1 MCGWCEEVSPRK
13 AENDVVVFYI
23 LGANGENRCGVCA
36 GSSLRNLEKVEIDN
50 VNFGLRRGCLSY
62 QPASPF
68 ALRQDKNLKM
78 LHFDQIVQLIAD
90 DLGAVE
96 AKLTEQTASEYSF
109 VDMAVQHV
117 VEGGGK
123 RLRPILVVLSAKAC
137 GYEGPDAH
145 TLAAVVELIHV
156 ASLVHDDVLD
166 EASIRRGRETL
177 QTKWGNKV
185 AVLVGDY
192 LHARVL
198 AMLVSR
204 RADDPAMEILAD
216 TTQAM
221 CEGEV
226 IHAYKSGDFD
236 ITVEEYLKII
246 SFKTGKLI
254 AASCTLGA
262 HLGITDERQIAAL
275 TTYGQQI
282 GTAFQ
287 IIDDL
292 LDFVEAPEK
301 LGKNA
306 FGDLREGKL
315 TFPIIAARS
324 RCDDVEKTKLE
335 HVLNPHTDEAEAI
348 AFVQSLFQRYDVEP
362 HCLTVAQTYAE
373 RAKAALAALP
383 HSSARTALEQ
393 LADYVVSRD
402 A

>member
-1 MCGWCEEVSPRK
+1 MS
-13 AENDVVVFYI
+13 N
-23 LGANGENRCGVCA
+23 
-36 GSSLRNLEKVEIDN
+36 
-50 VNFGLRRGCLSY
+50 
-62 QPASPF
+62 
-68 ALRQDKNLKM
+68 
-78 LHFDQIVQLIAD
+78 FDQIVKLIAD
-90 DLGAVE
+90 DLTAVE

-123 RLRPILVVLSAKAC
+123 RLRPILVVLSAKVC
-137 GYEGPDAH
+137 GYAGSDAH

-166 EASIRRGRETL
+166 EAAIRRGRETL

-198 AMLVSR
+198 SMLVSR
-204 RADDPAMEILAD
+204 RANDPAMAILAD

-236 ITVEEYLKII
+236 ISEAEYLKII

-262 HLGITDERQIAAL
+262 HLGNPAETQQIEAL

-287 IIDDL
+287 IVDDV
-292 LDFVEAPEK
+292 LDFTEDADK
-301 LGKNA
+301 LGKNT

-315 TFPIIAARS
+315 TFPIIYARTV
-324 RCDDVEKTKLE
+324 CNDDEKQMLE
-335 HVLNPHTDEAEAI
+335 KVLNPNTDEAEAI
-348 AFVQSLFQRYDVEP
+348 AFVEALFQRYGVET
-362 HCLTVAQTYAE
+362 HCLKVAQDYAD

-383 HSSARTALEQ
+383 ETPARVALEQ
-393 LADYVVSRD
+393 LADYVVSRES
-402 A
+402 

>member
-1 MCGWCEEVSPRK
+1 MS
-13 AENDVVVFYI
+13 N
-23 LGANGENRCGVCA
+23 
-36 GSSLRNLEKVEIDN
+36 
-50 VNFGLRRGCLSY
+50 
-62 QPASPF
+62 
-68 ALRQDKNLKM
+68 
-78 LHFDQIVQLIAD
+78 FDQIVELIAE
-90 DLGAVE
+90 DLSAVE
-96 AKLTEQTASEYSF
+96 AKLTEDTVSEYTF

-123 RLRPILVVLSAKAC
+123 RLRPILVVLSAKVC
-137 GYEGPDAH
+137 GYEGSDAH

-166 EASIRRGRETL
+166 EAAIRRGRETL

-198 AMLVSR
+198 SMLVSR
-204 RADDPAMEILAD
+204 RADDPAMAILAD

-236 ITVEEYLKII
+236 ISEAEYLKII

-262 HLGITDERQIAAL
+262 HLGNPAETQQIEAL

-287 IIDDL
+287 IVDDL
-292 LDFVEAPEK
+292 LDFTEDSDT
-301 LGKNA
+301 LGKDA

-315 TFPIIAARS
+315 TFPIIHARS
-324 RCDDVEKTKLE
+324 VCDDDEKQTLE
-335 HVLNPHTDEAEAI
+335 KVLNPGTDETEAI
-348 AFVQSLFQRYDVEP
+348 AFVEALFQRYGVET
-362 HCLTVAQTYAE
+362 HCLKIAQGYAN
-373 RAKAALAALP
+373 RAKAALSPLP
-383 HSSARTALEQ
+383 ETPARSALEH
-393 LADYVVSRD
+393 LADYVVSRES
-402 A
+402 

>member
-1 MCGWCEEVSPRK
+1 MS
-13 AENDVVVFYI
+13 N
-23 LGANGENRCGVCA
+23 
-36 GSSLRNLEKVEIDN
+36 
-50 VNFGLRRGCLSY
+50 
-62 QPASPF
+62 
-68 ALRQDKNLKM
+68 
-78 LHFDQIVQLIAD
+78 FDQIVELIAD
-90 DLGAVE
+90 DLSAVE
-96 AKLTEQTASEYSF
+96 AKLTEHTASEYTF

-123 RLRPILVVLSAKAC
+123 RLRPILVVLSAKVC
-137 GYEGPDAH
+137 GYEGNDAH

-166 EASIRRGRETL
+166 EAAIRRGRETL

-198 AMLVSR
+198 SMLVSR
-204 RADDPAMEILAD
+204 RSDDPAMAILAD

-236 ITVEEYLKII
+236 ISEAEYLKII

-262 HLGITDERQIAAL
+262 HLGTPTEVKQVEAL

-287 IIDDL
+287 IVDDL
-292 LDFVEAPEK
+292 LDFTEDSDK
-301 LGKNA
+301 LGKDA

-315 TFPIIAARS
+315 TFPIIYARS
-324 RCDDVEKTKLE
+324 VCDDTEKHRLE
-335 HVLNPHTDEAEAI
+335 KVLHPDTDGAEAI
-348 AFVQSLFQRYDVEP
+348 AFVKSLFQRHSVEE
-362 HCLTVAQTYAE
+362 HCLKVAQDYAD
-373 RAKAALAALP
+373 RAKAALATLP
-383 HSSARTALEQ
+383 ETPARIALEQ
-393 LADYVVSRD
+393 LADYVVSRES
-402 A
+402 

>member
-1 MCGWCEEVSPRK
+1 MASFDEIVS
-13 AENDVVVFYI
+13 
-23 LGANGENRCGVCA
+23 
-36 GSSLRNLEKVEIDN
+36 
-50 VNFGLRRGCLSY
+50 
-62 QPASPF
+62 
-68 ALRQDKNLKM
+68 
-78 LHFDQIVQLIAD
+78 LIAD
-90 DLGAVE
+90 DLTAIE

-123 RLRPILVVLSAKAC
+123 RLRPILVVLSAKVC
-137 GYEGPDAH
+137 GYEGKDAH

-166 EASIRRGRETL
+166 EAAIRRGRETL

-198 AMLVSR
+198 SMLVSR
-204 RADDPAMEILAD
+204 RADDPAMAILAD
-216 TTQAM
+216 TTQAL

-236 ITVEEYLKII
+236 ISEAEYLKII

-262 HLGITDERQIAAL
+262 HLGTTDPKQIEAL
-275 TTYGQQI
+275 TVYGQQI

-287 IIDDL
+287 IVDDV
-292 LDFVEAPEK
+292 LDFTADSDT
-301 LGKNA
+301 LGKNT

-315 TFPIIAARS
+315 TFPIISARAV
-324 RCDDVEKTKLE
+324 CNNDEKQKLE
-335 HVLNPHTDEAEAI
+335 KVLDPNTDEAEAI
-348 AFVQSLFQRYDVEP
+348 AFVEALFQRYGVET
-362 HCLTVAQTYAE
+362 HCLKVAQGYAD

-383 HSSARTALEQ
+383 ETPARVALAQ
-393 LADYVVSRD
+393 LADYVVSRET
-402 A
+402 

>member
-1 MCGWCEEVSPRK
+1 MSS
-13 AENDVVVFYI
+13 F
-23 LGANGENRCGVCA
+23 NG
-36 GSSLRNLEKVEIDN
+36 
-50 VNFGLRRGCLSY
+50 
-62 QPASPF
+62 
-68 ALRQDKNLKM
+68 
-78 LHFDQIVQLIAD
+78 IVQSIAA
-90 DLGAVE
+90 DLKAVE
-96 AKLTEQTASEYSF
+96 AKLTENTASEYGF

-117 VEGGGK
+117 VGGGGK
-123 RLRPILVVLSAKAC
+123 RIRPVLVVLSAKVC
-137 GYEGPDAH
+137 GYEGADAH

-166 EASIRRGRETL
+166 EAAIRRGRETL

-198 AMLVSR
+198 SMLVFR
-204 RADDPAMEILAD
+204 HADDPAMEILAD

-236 ITVEEYLKII
+236 ISEAEYLKII

-262 HLGITDERQIAAL
+262 HLGTTDPRQIEAL

-287 IIDDL
+287 IVDDL
-292 LDFVEAPEK
+292 LDFVEDPEK

-315 TFPIIAARS
+315 TFPIIYTRKV
-324 RCDDVEKTKLE
+324 CDDAEKQALE
-335 HVLNPHTDEAEAI
+335 KALNPNADEAEAI
-348 AFVQSLFQRYDVEP
+348 AFVETLFQRYGVEP
-362 HCLTVAQTYAE
+362 HCLKVAQGYAD
-373 RAKAALAALP
+373 RAKAALAVLP
-383 HSSARTALEQ
+383 ENDARGALEQ

-402 A
+402 S

>member
-1 MCGWCEEVSPRK
+1 M
-13 AENDVVVFYI
+13 
-23 LGANGENRCGVCA
+23 
-36 GSSLRNLEKVEIDN
+36 SS
-50 VNFGLRRGCLSY
+50 
-62 QPASPF
+62 
-68 ALRQDKNLKM
+68 
-78 LHFDQIVQLIAD
+78 FDQIVELIAD

-96 AKLTEQTASEYSF
+96 AKLTEQTASEYTF

-123 RLRPILVVLSAKAC
+123 RLRPILVVLSAKVC
-137 GYEGPDAH
+137 GYEGSDAH

-166 EASIRRGRETL
+166 EAAIRRGRETL

-198 AMLVSR
+198 SMLVSR
-204 RADDPAMEILAD
+204 RADDPAMAILAD

-236 ITVEEYLKII
+236 ISEAEYLKII

-262 HLGITDERQIAAL
+262 HLGTTETQQTEAL

-287 IIDDL
+287 IVDDL
-292 LDFVEAPEK
+292 LDFTEDSDT
-301 LGKNA
+301 LGKDA

-315 TFPIIAARS
+315 TFPIIYARS
-324 RCDDVEKTKLE
+324 VCNDDEKQMLE
-335 HVLNPHTDEAEAI
+335 KVLHPDTDETEAI
-348 AFVQSLFQRYDVEP
+348 DFVKSLFLRYGVEP
-362 HCLTVAQTYAE
+362 HCLKIAQSYAD

-383 HSSARTALEQ
+383 ETPARIALEQ
-393 LADYVVSRD
+393 LADYVVSRES
-402 A
+402 

>member
-1 MCGWCEEVSPRK
+1 M
-13 AENDVVVFYI
+13 
-23 LGANGENRCGVCA
+23 
-36 GSSLRNLEKVEIDN
+36 SS
-50 VNFGLRRGCLSY
+50 
-62 QPASPF
+62 
-68 ALRQDKNLKM
+68 
-78 LHFDQIVQLIAD
+78 FDQVVNLISD
-90 DLGAVE
+90 DLSAVE
-96 AKLTEQTASEYSF
+96 SILTENTASEYSF

-123 RLRPILVVLSAKAC
+123 RLRPILVLLSARTC
-137 GYEGPDAH
+137 GYVGSDAH

-166 EASIRRGRETL
+166 EAAIRRGRETL

-198 AMLVSR
+198 SMLVSR
-204 RADDPAMEILAD
+204 KSDDPAMEILAD

-236 ITVEEYLKII
+236 ISEEEYLKII

-254 AASCTLGA
+254 AASCILGA
-262 HLGITDERQIAAL
+262 HLGTNNMERIDAITQ
-275 TTYGQQI
+275 YGQQI

-287 IIDDL
+287 IVDDL

-306 FGDLREGKL
+306 YGDLREGKL
-315 TFPIIAARS
+315 TFPIIYTRKV
-324 RCDDVEKTKLE
+324 CDDGEKQMLE
-335 HVLNPHTDEAEAI
+335 KVLNPDSDESQAI
-348 AFVQSLFQRYDVEP
+348 NYVESLFEKYDVES
-362 HCLTVAQTYAE
+362 HCQKIAQDYAD
-373 RAKAALAALP
+373 RAN
-383 HSSARTALEQ
+383 TALTGIPRSDARKALEN
-393 LADYVVSRD
+393 LANYVVSRES
-402 A
+402 

>member
-1 MCGWCEEVSPRK
+1 MS
-13 AENDVVVFYI
+13 N
-23 LGANGENRCGVCA
+23 
-36 GSSLRNLEKVEIDN
+36 
-50 VNFGLRRGCLSY
+50 
-62 QPASPF
+62 
-68 ALRQDKNLKM
+68 
-78 LHFDQIVQLIAD
+78 FDQIVQLIAD
-90 DLGAVE
+90 DLNAVE
-96 AKLTEQTASEYSF
+96 AKLTEQTASEYTF

-123 RLRPILVVLSAKAC
+123 RLRPILVVLSAKVC
-137 GYEGPDAH
+137 GYEGSDAH

-166 EASIRRGRETL
+166 EAAIRRGRETL

-198 AMLVSR
+198 SMLVSR
-204 RADDPAMEILAD
+204 RADDPAMAILAD

-236 ITVEEYLKII
+236 ISEAEYLKII

-262 HLGITDERQIAAL
+262 HLGNPAEIEQVEAL

-287 IIDDL
+287 IVDDL
-292 LDFVEAPEK
+292 LDFTEDSDK
-301 LGKNA
+301 LGKDA

-315 TFPIIAARS
+315 TFPIIYARYA
-324 RCDDVEKTKLE
+324 CHDDEKQMLE
-335 HVLNPHTDEAEAI
+335 KVLHSDTDGAEAI
-348 AFVQSLFQRYDVEP
+348 AFVKSLFQRYSVEE
-362 HCLTVAQTYAE
+362 HCLKVAQDYAD
-373 RAKAALAALP
+373 RAKTALAVLP
-383 HSSARTALEQ
+383 ETSDRIALET
-393 LADYVVSRD
+393 LADYVVSRES
-402 A
+402 

>member
-1 MCGWCEEVSPRK
+1 MPS
-13 AENDVVVFYI
+13 F
-23 LGANGENRCGVCA
+23 
-36 GSSLRNLEKVEIDN
+36 DN
-50 VNFGLRRGCLSY
+50 IVKLIT
-62 QPASPF
+62 
-68 ALRQDKNLKM
+68 QDLN
-78 LHFDQIVQLIAD
+78 
-90 DLGAVE
+90 AVE
-96 AKLTEQTASEYSF
+96 TKLTENTASEYSF

-123 RLRPILVVLSAKAC
+123 RLRPILVLLSAKAC
-137 GYEGPDAH
+137 GYTGNDAH

-166 EASIRRGRETL
+166 EAAIRRGRETL

-204 RADDPAMEILAD
+204 RADDPAMLILAD

-236 ITVEEYLKII
+236 ISEEEYLKII
-246 SFKTGKLI
+246 NFKTGKLI

-262 HLGITDERQIAAL
+262 ILGTNDQQQTEAF
-275 TTYGQQI
+275 TSYGQHI

-287 IIDDL
+287 IVDDL
-292 LDFVEAPEK
+292 LDFVEDPEK

-315 TFPIIAARS
+315 TFPIIHTRKV
-324 RCDDVEKTKLE
+324 CNDKEKQYLE
-335 HVLNPHTDEAEAI
+335 KVLNPNTDETEAVT
-348 AFVQSLFQRYDVEP
+348 FVETLFEKYNVEP
-362 HCLTVAQTYAE
+362 HCLKIAQNYANK
-373 RAKAALAALP
+373 AKEALKPIPQSAAC
-383 HSSARTALEQ
+383 TALQ
-393 LADYVVSRD
+393 DLADYVVSRD
-402 A
+402 T

>member
-1 MCGWCEEVSPRK
+1 MS
-13 AENDVVVFYI
+13 N
-23 LGANGENRCGVCA
+23 
-36 GSSLRNLEKVEIDN
+36 
-50 VNFGLRRGCLSY
+50 
-62 QPASPF
+62 
-68 ALRQDKNLKM
+68 
-78 LHFDQIVQLIAD
+78 FDQIVELIAD

-96 AKLTEQTASEYSF
+96 AKLTEHTASEYTF

-123 RLRPILVVLSAKAC
+123 RLRPILVVLSAKVC
-137 GYEGPDAH
+137 GYEGSDAH

-166 EASIRRGRETL
+166 EAAIRRGRETL

-198 AMLVSR
+198 SMLVSR
-204 RADDPAMEILAD
+204 RSDDPAMAILAD

-236 ITVEEYLKII
+236 ISEAEYLKII

-262 HLGITDERQIAAL
+262 HLGPTDTQQVEAL

-287 IIDDL
+287 IVDDL
-292 LDFVEAPEK
+292 LDFTEDSDT
-301 LGKNA
+301 LGKDA

-315 TFPIIAARS
+315 TFPIIYARS
-324 RCDDVEKTKLE
+324 VCNDNEKHKLE
-335 HVLNPHTDEAEAI
+335 KVLHPDTDRVEAI
-348 AFVQSLFQRYDVEP
+348 AFVKSLFQRYSVEG
-362 HCLTVAQTYAE
+362 HCLKVAQDYAD

-383 HSSARTALEQ
+383 ETPARIALEQ
-393 LADYVVSRD
+393 LADYVVSRES
-402 A
+402 

>member
-1 MCGWCEEVSPRK
+1 M
-13 AENDVVVFYI
+13 
-23 LGANGENRCGVCA
+23 
-36 GSSLRNLEKVEIDN
+36 SS
-50 VNFGLRRGCLSY
+50 
-62 QPASPF
+62 
-68 ALRQDKNLKM
+68 
-78 LHFDQIVQLIAD
+78 FDGIIELIAD
-90 DLGAVE
+90 DLSAVE
-96 AKLTEQTASEYSF
+96 AKLTENTVSEYSF

-137 GYEGPDAH
+137 GYEGADAH

-166 EASIRRGRETL
+166 EAAIRRGRETL
-177 QTKWGNKV
+177 HTKWGNKV

-198 AMLVSR
+198 SMLVSR
-204 RADDPAMEILAD
+204 RADDPAMKILAD

-236 ITVEEYLKII
+236 ISEEEYLKII

-262 HLGITDERQIAAL
+262 HLGTNDEQQIDAI

-287 IIDDL
+287 IVDDL
-292 LDFVEAPEK
+292 LDFVEDPEK

-315 TFPIIAARS
+315 TFPIIHTRKVCNA
-324 RCDDVEKTKLE
+324 DEKQTLE
-335 HVLNPHTDEAEAI
+335 KVLNPDTDETKAI
-348 AFVQSLFQRYDVEP
+348 AVVESLFQKYDVEP
-362 HCLTVAQTYAE
+362 HCLKVAQGYTD
-373 RAKAALAALP
+373 RAKTALAKVP
-383 HSSARTALEQ
+383 QSDARFALEN

-402 A
+402 S

>member
-1 MCGWCEEVSPRK
+1 MS
-13 AENDVVVFYI
+13 N
-23 LGANGENRCGVCA
+23 
-36 GSSLRNLEKVEIDN
+36 
-50 VNFGLRRGCLSY
+50 
-62 QPASPF
+62 
-68 ALRQDKNLKM
+68 
-78 LHFDQIVQLIAD
+78 FDQIVQLIAD
-90 DLGAVE
+90 DLSAVE
-96 AKLTEQTASEYSF
+96 AKLTEQTASEYTF

-123 RLRPILVVLSAKAC
+123 RLRPILVVLSAKVC
-137 GYEGPDAH
+137 GYEGSDAH

-166 EASIRRGRETL
+166 EAAIRRGRETL

-198 AMLVSR
+198 SMLVSR
-204 RADDPAMEILAD
+204 RADDPAMAILAD

-236 ITVEEYLKII
+236 ISEAEYLKII

-262 HLGITDERQIAAL
+262 HLGNPAETQQIEAL

-287 IIDDL
+287 IVDDL
-292 LDFVEAPEK
+292 LDFTEDSDT
-301 LGKNA
+301 LGKDA

-315 TFPIIAARS
+315 TFPIIYARS
-324 RCDDVEKTKLE
+324 VCNDDEKQTLE
-335 HVLNPHTDEAEAI
+335 KMLQPDTHETEAI
-348 AFVQSLFQRYDVEP
+348 TFVEALFQRYGVEN
-362 HCLTVAQTYAE
+362 HCLKVAQGYAD
-373 RAKAALAALP
+373 RAKAALAILP
-383 HSSARTALEQ
+383 ETPARIALEH
-393 LADYVVSRD
+393 LADYVVSRES
-402 A
+402 

>member
-1 MCGWCEEVSPRK
+1 M
-13 AENDVVVFYI
+13 
-23 LGANGENRCGVCA
+23 
-36 GSSLRNLEKVEIDN
+36 SSFDN
-50 VNFGLRRGCLSY
+50 
-62 QPASPF
+62 
-68 ALRQDKNLKM
+68 
-78 LHFDQIVQLIAD
+78 IVKLIAD
-90 DLGAVE
+90 DLSAVE
-96 AKLTEQTASEYSF
+96 AKLTENTASEYSF

-123 RLRPILVVLSAKAC
+123 RLRPILVLLSAKAC
-137 GYEGPDAH
+137 GYEGSDAH

-166 EASIRRGRETL
+166 EATIRRGRETL

-198 AMLVSR
+198 SMLVSR

-236 ITVEEYLKII
+236 ITEEEYLKII

-262 HLGITDERQIAAL
+262 HLGTKDQQQTDAL

-287 IIDDL
+287 IVDDL
-292 LDFVEAPEK
+292 LDFVEDPEK

-315 TFPIIAARS
+315 TFPIIHTRKV
-324 RCDDVEKTKLE
+324 CNDDEKQTLE
-335 HVLNPHTDEAEAI
+335 KVLNPDTDETEAI
-348 AFVQSLFQRYDVEP
+348 SFVESLFQRYDVES
-362 HCLTVAQTYAE
+362 HCLKIAQGYAD
-373 RAKAALAALP
+373 RAKAALTTVP
-383 HSSARTALEQ
+383 QSDARFALEN
-393 LADYVVSRD
+393 LSDYVVSRD
-402 A
+402 S

>member
-1 MCGWCEEVSPRK
+1 M
-13 AENDVVVFYI
+13 
-23 LGANGENRCGVCA
+23 
-36 GSSLRNLEKVEIDN
+36 SS
-50 VNFGLRRGCLSY
+50 
-62 QPASPF
+62 
-68 ALRQDKNLKM
+68 
-78 LHFDQIVQLIAD
+78 FDQIVRLISE
-90 DLGAVE
+90 DLNAVE
-96 AKLTEQTASEYSF
+96 EKLTENTASEYSF

-123 RLRPILVVLSAKAC
+123 RLRPILVLLSARAC
-137 GYEGPDAH
+137 GYVGANAH

-166 EASIRRGRETL
+166 EATIRRGRETL

-198 AMLVSR
+198 SMLVAR
-204 RADDPAMEILAD
+204 RSDDPAMAILAD

-236 ITVEEYLKII
+236 ISEEEYLKII

-262 HLGITDERQIAAL
+262 HLGTKEQQIIDAL
-275 TTYGQQI
+275 TIYGQQI

-287 IIDDL
+287 IVDDL

-315 TFPIIAARS
+315 TFPIIYARKK
-324 RCDDVEKTKLE
+324 CTDNEKKMLE
-335 HVLNPHTDEAEAI
+335 KVLSSDSDETEAI
-348 AFVQSLFQRYDVEP
+348 TFVGSLFQKYDIEQ
-362 HCLTVAQTYAE
+362 HCLKAAQDYAD
-373 RAKAALAALP
+373 RAKASLTKTP
-383 HSSARTALEQ
+383 QSDARLALEN
-393 LADYVVSRD
+393 LANYVVSRD
-402 A
+402 S